1 MYIIIIILG
10 WDQEKR
16 NTKLEDIIH
25 RDLLRLGGGGGA
37 THDHFNATIEGKE
50 QFYYCKRVMFREI
63 IIELVQILKLTNT
76 NINPPFYP
84 FFITL
89 YLLLYLSD
97 IHRVREGMVRPDGKR
112 AGSKN

>member
-10 WDQEKR
+10 RDQEKR
-16 NTKLEDIIH
+16 NTKGEDIIH
-25 RDLLRLGGGGGA
+25 HDLLRLAGGA

-50 QFYYCKRVMFREI
+50 QFYYCKHVMFREI

-76 NINPPFYP
+76 NINLSFYP

-89 YLLLYLSD
+89 YFCSIFQTY
-97 IHRVREGMVRPDGKR
+97 IG
-112 AGSKN
+112 